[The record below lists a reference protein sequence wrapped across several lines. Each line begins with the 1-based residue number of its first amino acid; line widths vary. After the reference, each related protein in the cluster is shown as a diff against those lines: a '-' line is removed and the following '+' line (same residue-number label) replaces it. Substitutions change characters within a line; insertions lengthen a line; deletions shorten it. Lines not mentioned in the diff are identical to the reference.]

1 MPRSAV
7 PAEPGSSI
15 RHRAQTWCWSAAR
28 PWCSRAAG
36 NGWADAVDAVILWFI
51 LVVPVMLAFT
61 LSTRDVVSDPAC
73 FDEAGRLYDECFPD
87 ISGFYLTTILWYPVV
102 FGYWT
107 VSNALGASPGKLA
120 VGIRI
125 VRQDGRRPGVGRGLA
140 RTVVSIASAW
150 ALGLGYFWAFWDQQ
164 RQTWHDKAAGT
175 YVMRRLRQ

>member
-1 MPRSAV
+1 M
-7 PAEPGSSI
+7 
-15 RHRAQTWCWSAAR
+15 
-28 PWCSRAAG
+28 
-36 NGWADAVDAVILWFI
+36 ILWFI